1 MRQSLLRLLTLA
13 THSRLHLGGA
23 ILPLPYTLWVRYGRV
38 TPPFYADGVDPCG
51 YKTQHYPNLQSVTQ
65 DLNIS
70 HKKQK
75 NPVVIK
81 NSPRVVK
88 KRKVIYNVK
97 KQKVIC

>member
-1 MRQSLLRLLTLA
+1 M
-13 THSRLHLGGA
+13 
-23 ILPLPYTLWVRYGRV
+23 LWVRYGSITV
-38 TPPFYADGVDPCG
+38 SCYADGRRPCG

-70 HKKQK
+70 HKNQK
-75 NPVVIK
+75 NPVPIK

-97 KQKVIC
+97 KQKVIW